1 MAKTGLQNEQL
12 ISELLISGSN
22 AITSKNPFGVHTFE
36 QTSDTDGVISAK
48 LTKPKYNQS
57 ELVKSIDTVI
67 FELLPVAPPRLS
79 TTTLWP
85 NC

>member
-36 QTSDTDGVISAK
+36 QTNNEDGVISGK
-48 LTKPKYNQS
+48 LVKPKYTNMY
-57 ELVKSIDTVI
+57 
-67 FELLPVAPPRLS
+67 LPK
-79 TTTLWP
+79 
-85 NC
+85 